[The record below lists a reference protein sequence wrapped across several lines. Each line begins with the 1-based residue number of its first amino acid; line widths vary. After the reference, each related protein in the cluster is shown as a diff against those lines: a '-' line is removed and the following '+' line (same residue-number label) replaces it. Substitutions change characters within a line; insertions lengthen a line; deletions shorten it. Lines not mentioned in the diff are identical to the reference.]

1 MARYQIT
8 LAYDGTHFLGFQR
21 SPKARTVQGEVEAA
35 LRKLGWQER
44 AILFAGRT
52 DTGVHASGQ
61 VIAFDLDWSH
71 SVDELGRALNANL
84 PGDVAAL
91 AAQEAAPD
99 FHPRYQALSR
109 CYQYHIYCQPDR
121 HPLLDRF
128 AWRVWP
134 AVDEQRLSEA
144 ARLLPGTHD
153 FAAFGT
159 PPRTGG
165 STVRTVYQAVWQPQA
180 QGLLFEIS
188 ANAFLYH
195 MVRRLV
201 FWQVLVGQN
210 RLDLEQLALAVETA
224 QSLAPGLAPAHGLV
238 LAEVRYPESGQR
250 NHRSDRSI
258 STFVD

>member
-21 SPKARTVQGEVEAA
+21 SPKTRTVQGEVEAA
-35 LRKLGWQER
+35 LRRLGWQGET
-44 AILFAGRT
+44 ILSAGRT
-52 DTGVHASGQ
+52 DAGVHASGQ
-61 VIAFDLDWSH
+61 VIAFDLDWAH
-71 SVDELGRALNANL
+71 SAEELGRALNANL
-84 PGDVAAL
+84 PQDVAAL
-91 AAQEAAPD
+91 AVRVTGPD
-99 FHPRYQALSR
+99 FHPRYHATRR
-109 CYQYHIYCQPDR
+109 CYQYRIYCQPDR
-121 HPLLDRF
+121 HPLLDRY

-144 ARLLPGTHD
+144 ARLLPGAHD

-201 FWQVLVGQN
+201 FWQVLAGQN
-210 RLDLEQLALAVETA
+210 RLDLEQLALAVEAA
-224 QSLAPGLAPAHGLV
+224 QPLAPGLAPPHGLV
-238 LAEVRYPESGQR
+238 LVEVSYPESGQR
-250 NHRSDRSI
+250 NHREDR
-258 STFVD
+258 